1 MNITLKNLTL
11 SVCLCSCLGFF
22 AGCAGG
28 PAHDYYS
35 PAGVGGPK
43 FRGPITMVLVED
55 VQAQKEK
62 NLKDG
67 YTLIGTSDYTGKY
80 PEASEL
86 KAQARRAHAN
96 HVIYSVKDVSK
107 PGSWHFS
114 FGNWGGGGGTGGA
127 NETHIVF
134 MGK

>member
-1 MNITLKNLTL
+1 MKNSNVFLCL
-11 SVCLCSCLGFF
+11 SVCLGFIC
-22 AGCAGG
+22 GCAGG
-28 PAHDYYS
+28 PTHDYYS
-35 PAGVGGPK
+35 PAVVEGPK
-43 FRGPITMVLVED
+43 FKGPITMALVDD

-62 NLKDG
+62 DLKDG
-67 YTLIGTSDYTGKY
+67 YILIGTSDYTGKY
-80 PEASEL
+80 PEAAEL

-127 NETHIVF
+127 NETHIIF